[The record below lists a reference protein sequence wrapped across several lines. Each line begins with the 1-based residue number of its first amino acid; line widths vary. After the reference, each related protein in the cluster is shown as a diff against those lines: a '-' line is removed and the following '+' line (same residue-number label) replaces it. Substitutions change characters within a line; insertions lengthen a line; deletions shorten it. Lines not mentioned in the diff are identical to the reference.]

1 VQVMSELNFTME
13 RVNKAARTDMID
25 SKCCL
30 DPTGLN
36 KGPLKLILVR
46 FGVLD
51 EASQSFE

>member
-1 VQVMSELNFTME
+1 ME

-30 DPTGLN
+30 DPAGLN
-36 KGPLKLILVR
+36 KGPLKLVLVR